1 MDLAHGPIPIEVH
14 GQPVGSAHGL
24 LQLFQGDLTEVG
36 RPGAKV
42 KKANAKKSNLHSS
55 FHSE

>member
-1 MDLAHGPIPIEVH
+1 M
-14 GQPVGSAHGL
+14 GSLQGL
-24 LQLFQGDLTEVG
+24 PMASFQLFPGDLTEVG

-42 KKANAKKSNLHSS
+42 KKAKAKKSNLPSS